1 MTLDVSL
8 TAPRWSVSAM
18 TRSMKAKGILMTSYT
33 MEKNSNY
40 SLCLFPTEAKAGSE
54 KIKLCVRRYCWRLHL
69 LRQRRCSQHC
79 CFTCSL
85 SASFDG
91 SRRCQPSDGIINETF
106 NWRNYI
112 TSRLFPR
119 LRHNEPINY
128 AQKLALQ
135 LDAAVE
141 CFWRWLLIR
150 QARSLSRYTN
160 SWFLAQFLISSLN
173 FQLDPFVNL
182 TSHFLRPYFAV

>member
-40 SLCLFPTEAKAGSE
+40 SLCLFSTEAKAGSE

-79 CFTCSL
+79 CFTCFP

-91 SRRCQPSDGIINETF
+91 SRRCQPSDGMINE
-106 NWRNYI
+106 RHLIGVI
-112 TSRLFPR
+112 TSHHDFFHGSAIMSPLIMRKNWCFSSM
-119 LRHNEPINY
+119 
-128 AQKLALQ
+128 LQ
-135 LDAAVE
+135 SSAFDGG
-141 CFWRWLLIR
+141 
-150 QARSLSRYTN
+150 SLSVKRAPWAVTR
-160 SWFLAQFLISSLN
+160 IP
-173 FQLDPFVNL
+173 D
-182 TSHFLRPYFAV
+182 FLRNF